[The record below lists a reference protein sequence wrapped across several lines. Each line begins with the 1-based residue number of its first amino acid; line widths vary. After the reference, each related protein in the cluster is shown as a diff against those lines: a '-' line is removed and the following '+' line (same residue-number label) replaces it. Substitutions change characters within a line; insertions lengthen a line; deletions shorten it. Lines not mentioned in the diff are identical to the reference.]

1 MMTTVPFWLLRRR
14 SAHGLTPSMSIFV
27 PVFVPAAALLTVAG
41 GASDSRRPMRIERS
55 DEAWVEALRSSGP
68 TASHVDVVSDL
79 RDFLRRTLAKGFGP
93 KLTPEDLEDLAQES
107 LLRVHHKL
115 DTFQGQSRFTTWAA
129 TIAVNCTLSELRRR
143 RYEHLSIEEAGDT
156 VDWSASEGDVPADEE
171 QIALL
176 RRGIAEAL
184 TDKQREAIQAALGGL
199 PLMELARRWNVSQ
212 GAIYK
217 LLHDAR
223 RRLKSYMEDTGNVGR
238 AGAAQGWAS

>member
-1 MMTTVPFWLLRRR
+1 V
-14 SAHGLTPSMSIFV
+14 I
-27 PVFVPAAALLTVAG
+27 AALTA
-41 GASDSRRPMRIERS
+41 ADPSDDSAPAMRTERS

-68 TASHVDVVSDL
+68 APSRGDVVADL
-79 RDFLRRTLAKGFGP
+79 RDFLRRTLAKGFGQQLAP
-93 KLTPEDLEDLAQES
+93 ADLEDLAQES
-107 LLRVHHKL
+107 LLRVHRKL

-129 TIAVNCTLSELRRR
+129 TIAVNCALSELRRR
-143 RYEHLSIEEAGDT
+143 RTQHLSIEDAGEQ
-156 VDWSASEGDVPADEE
+156 VDWSPGEGDSPADEE

-212 GAIYK
+212 GAVYK

-223 RRLKSYMEDTGNVGR
+223 RPLKGYMESVSGESAPEGW
-238 AGAAQGWAS
+238 GA